1 MLCTKIVLISTFQLS
16 ETISHDASIITVEGQ
31 EDTDIPNPFPFP
43 THYRSDIELGLKQEN
58 MSALAFTKFVTRIA
72 NVMFLYKRYPKKG
85 DYESVAEQIVTRYPF
100 MKSPLQRTVSNVII
114 FDFIVSE
121 LCHVIIII
129 FRDT

>member
-1 MLCTKIVLISTFQLS
+1 M
-16 ETISHDASIITVEGQ
+16 
-31 EDTDIPNPFPFP
+31 
-43 THYRSDIELGLKQEN
+43 
-58 MSALAFTKFVTRIA
+58 TRIA
-72 NVMFLYKRYPKKG
+72 IVMFLYKRYPKKS